1 MIKKL
6 SNTVE
11 VYGNDAR
18 YYDYLNRIL
27 ASFAEIYNYDYSAS
41 ALLEEGSLFKE
52 ENACIRKNGIMGR
65 IRAFYENHLN
75 ENVVPSKFFYNEVMF
90 REHQNQE
97 YGYLTLGKLDEAM
110 MADMI
115 AMSVRILEACRLKDV
130 KVFLDINDSVKENL
144 VNTLE
149 YLDISYEEKKLDS
162 DCKNVAFEIRTKNLL
177 NQEVVLI
184 TGKDYSSPSLEI
196 DENLDKVFG
205 FTGSLELLVSLT
217 RDKIKLDEKMLDVV
231 LTYNT
236 KEECNYAYY
245 LGQELR
251 LNGFKTEIIKRCE
264 KSFIKKYFN
273 TKYVISTNQEDIK
286 NGELLLVDLYTND
299 RKKVQE
305 NDLIQHL
312 DMNF

>member
-149 YLDISYEEKKLDS
+149 YLDISYE
-162 DCKNVAFEIRTKNLL
+162 
-177 NQEVVLI
+177 
-184 TGKDYSSPSLEI
+184 
-196 DENLDKVFG
+196 
-205 FTGSLELLVSLT
+205 
-217 RDKIKLDEKMLDVV
+217 
-231 LTYNT
+231 
-236 KEECNYAYY
+236 
-245 LGQELR
+245 
-251 LNGFKTEIIKRCE
+251 
-264 KSFIKKYFN
+264 
-273 TKYVISTNQEDIK
+273 
-286 NGELLLVDLYTND
+286 
-299 RKKVQE
+299 
-305 NDLIQHL
+305 
-312 DMNF
+312 